1 MNPIETPWK
10 LFMNKFEIPQS
21 KRVQFEKII
30 RTQSPESATLLANTS
45 LSRNELIIIIEKSS
59 PSTIINACEKYLPD
73 LYGLMISVEDNNSL
87 RLNEQLCFS
96 WSSINS
102 KSNFYTG
109 YSLRFELIMN
119 LIVFG
124 LSHYNRASEI
134 NDSTNETN
142 FDENAKHIVN
152 HLKIAS
158 GIFDF
163 IARVE
168 LSRWMNP
175 PEDRP
180 MECTSNF
187 SVALS
192 SLCIALANMV
202 TVRKGMKQQTSTA
215 VIAKISCEAWHKSE
229 LTKNFLK
236 DLGAPQYKKVSKSL
250 RGYINCLISLLYS
263 TTMMYMAKTHIEQ
276 EKVGDAL
283 AYFSLTTPLSKY
295 KKPSD
300 SKLSAT
306 LISLVNEYVS
316 QYQILSKENDVI
328 YFQKRS
334 DPDTL
339 EQPQPKGLIT
349 SITFSPPM
357 PSFMSIQ

>member
-1 MNPIETPWK
+1 MNPTETPWK

-21 KRVQFEKII
+21 KRVQFEKVI
-30 RTQSPESATLLANTS
+30 RTQSPESATMLANTS

-59 PSTIINACEKYLPD
+59 PSTIISACEKYLPD

-102 KSNFYTG
+102 KSSFYTG

-119 LIVFG
+119 LVVFG
-124 LSHYNRASEI
+124 LAHYNRASEI
-134 NDSTNETN
+134 NDSTNEAN
-142 FDENAKHIVN
+142 FDENAKLIVN

-180 MECTSNF
+180 LECTTNF
-187 SVALS
+187 SIALS
-192 SLCIALANMV
+192 SLCVSLANCV
-202 TVRKGMKQQTSTA
+202 TVRKATKQKTSTA
-215 VIAKISCEAWHKSE
+215 IIAKIACESWHKAE

-236 DLGAPQYKKVSKSL
+236 DLGAPHYKKLSKSL
-250 RGYINCLISLLYS
+250 RGYLNCLITLLYS
-263 TTMMYMAKTHIEQ
+263 TTMMFMAKSYKEQ

-283 AYFSLTTPLSKY
+283 AYFSLASPLSKY

-300 SKLSAT
+300 SRLSAN
-306 LISLVNEYVS
+306 LVALVNEI
-316 QYQILSKENDVI
+316 QYEHQILTKENDVI
-328 YFQKRS
+328 YFEKRS
-334 DPDTL
+334 DPNSL
-339 EQPQPKGLIT
+339 EQPQPKGLV
-349 SITFSPPM
+349 SPLTFSPPM